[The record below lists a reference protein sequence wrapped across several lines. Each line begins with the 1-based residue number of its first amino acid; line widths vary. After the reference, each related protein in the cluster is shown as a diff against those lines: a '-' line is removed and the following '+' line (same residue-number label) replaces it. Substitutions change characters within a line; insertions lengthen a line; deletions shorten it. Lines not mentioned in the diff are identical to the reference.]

1 MSCYRT
7 HQHSRVLVL
16 NWGVTMQFE
25 YHPDFVEQAV
35 FLASRL
41 DAERECEWHAVVDQL
56 YAIPDTELKDRA
68 FREANAERFTQ
79 WRLGAV
85 LTGAIDEWKVPAGRV
100 TRCVVIPA
108 SRKSNRNVDLLVKS
122 TTESETQRTLL
133 LQVRPQS
140 LFEPAALRTWL
151 HRELQHVSDML
162 DKDFGY
168 DPSDLEGADW
178 ERNVQ
183 RDRYSVLWRIYVAGR
198 LMREGRCD
206 DRELAALRTAFQ
218 RAFTHHGVAPSGG
231 AFDRLLDRERLTH
244 AQLLEWAKGPESLLE
259 DEYPA
264 QVDCAATFRCP
275 L

>member
-16 NWGVTMQFE
+16 IWGLIMQFE

-41 DAERECEWHAVVDQL
+41 DAERECGLHAVVDRL
-56 YAIPDTELKDRA
+56 YAIADAETKDRA
-68 FREANAERFTQ
+68 FREAYAERFTQ
-79 WRLGAV
+79 WRLGAA
-85 LTGAIDEWKVPAGRV
+85 LAGAIDEWKAPAGRV
-100 TRCVVIPA
+100 SRCVVIPA
-108 SRKSNRNVDLLVKS
+108 SRKSNQNVDLLVKPI
-122 TTESETQRTLL
+122 TVSETQHTLL
-133 LQVRPQS
+133 LQLRPQS
-140 LFEPAALRTWL
+140 LFEPTALRSWL

-162 DKDFGY
+162 DEDFGY
-168 DPSDLEGADW
+168 EPRDLDGAAW

-206 DRELAALRTAFQ
+206 DRELATLRTAFR
-218 RAFTHHGVAPSGG
+218 RAFTHHGVAPSGE
-231 AFDRLLDRERLTH
+231 AFDCLLDRERLTH
-244 AQLLEWAKGPESLLE
+244 AQLLEWAKRPESLLK

-264 QVDCAATFRCP
+264 QVDCAATSQC
-275 L
+275 LL